1 MLECQPIKYIDKR
14 IANRPMTTAKP
25 FSPFLANHTD
35 DHFGASCL
43 TVSDDLHGLAKNI
56 RIEGPAQSTVTCDHG
71 HLDGPDRTL
80 LEQRVGISIHAST
93 QIGDHT
99 AHPHSIGTICEN
111 ALLST
116 PELRRRHHFHGF
128 GDLLRIFDRA
138 DFTAKA
144 L

>member
-1 MLECQPIKYIDKR
+1 
-14 IANRPMTTAKP
+14 
-25 FSPFLANHTD
+25 
-35 DHFGASCL
+35 
-43 TVSDDLHGLAKNI
+43 
-56 RIEGPAQSTVTCDHG
+56 
-71 HLDGPDRTL
+71 
-80 LEQRVGISIHAST
+80 VGISIHAST